1 MVLRSFV
8 FFSNDLLI
16 DFSRYQTRVRVLS
29 RIGCLSL
36 EQAREDLDL
45 IRACN
50 ARILEVYSLEDGEST
65 WKDFVILTL
74 TARISE
80 SCLEEDVGGPSRS
93 SPDSIDVKVGDADE
107 ANVLDA
113 PCTHEAQ
120 SRPVDA
126 PSQDSSGSSSTP
138 HRPLACVSF
147 PIYRRYPLPPFRG
160 SSSRRLTFRPV
171 PTEVASGPAVRQPSQ
186 PTHLWQ
192 HFPRPNAEHPSKVG
206 VL

>member
-1 MVLRSFV
+1 MDLCSYVS
-8 FFSNDLLI
+8 FSNDFLI
-16 DFSRYQTRVRVLS
+16 DFSHYQTRVRVLS

-50 ARILEVYSLEDGEST
+50 ARVLEVYSLEDGEST

-113 PCTHEAQ
+113 PCTHDAQ
-120 SRPVDA
+120 SRPVGA
-126 PSQDSSGSSSTP
+126 TSQDSSGSSSTP